1 MNAQRFLLA
10 LMGFALLAGCA
21 TTPDTVSSRRDTA
34 AATSAAAPPKSV
46 LWVGNSFFYYNNSMH
61 GHVGNLISN
70 SGVTDRTGYRGVSAT
85 ISGSGLN
92 WHDVEAHFKPGGVG
106 SYSFDRNNNV
116 VFSKG
121 ADGDRPFDAV
131 LMMDCSQCPIHPQ
144 LRPLFY
150 DAVKKNAEIV
160 RRHGARPV
168 LFMSW
173 AYSDKPEMTEQLA
186 AEYDQR
192 HLVATAASG
201 AIVGY
206 LNLTPLDA
214 QTVKMRQVAVSPEA
228 QGQGIGTA
236 LVRFSEALAA
246 QQGFH
251 EMVLHARETA
261 VPFYLRLGYEQ
272 VGERFEEVG
281 IPHFKMRK
289 QLT

>member
-34 AATSAAAPPKSV
+34 AATSPAAPPKSV

-186 AEYDQR
+186 TEYIAAGRAHNAQVVPAG
-192 HLVATAASG
+192 LAFAASIKARPELDLYVPDKRHPSMAGTYLG
-201 AIVGY
+201 ACTVLASLYGINPEGNRY
-206 LNLTPLDA
+206 LGGLSADTAKFLQSVA
-214 QTVKMRQVAVSPEA
+214 WQTA
-228 QGQGIGTA
+228 QG
-236 LVRFSEALAA
+236 FAA
-246 QQGFH
+246 
-251 EMVLHARETA
+251 
-261 VPFYLRLGYEQ
+261 
-272 VGERFEEVG
+272 
-281 IPHFKMRK
+281 K
-289 QLT
+289 Q